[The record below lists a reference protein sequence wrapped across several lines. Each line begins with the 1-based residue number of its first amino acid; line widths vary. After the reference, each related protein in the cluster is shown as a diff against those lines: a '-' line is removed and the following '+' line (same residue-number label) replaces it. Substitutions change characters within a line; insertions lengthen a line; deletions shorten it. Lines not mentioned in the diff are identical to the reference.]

1 MLEPQQ
7 ARSRRSLERLLDA
20 ARDTLA
26 RDGLKGAT
34 IPRIAARAKLS
45 PAAVYRR
52 FTDKDA
58 LLQEAIL
65 GFLVA
70 TNDAAAPALEPARFA
85 ATPLPA
91 MAEQIIG
98 SLIFSYRS
106 NEKLLREILR
116 YAMRQ
121 PGSAFWRRMDAIEK
135 TTVDRLVHLMLLH
148 RDRIRHPDPESAV
161 RFGLMS
167 VVFTMRDLMLLD
179 PAGAKYLFGVE
190 PDDRTLRKEL
200 TRMFLRYLDPKG
212 V

>member
-1 MLEPQQ
+1 MLQPQQ

-45 PAAVYRR
+45 PASVYRR

-65 GFLVA
+65 NFLTTSNEA
-70 TNDAAAPALEPARFA
+70 SAAALDPARFA

-91 MAEQIIG
+91 LAEQIVG
-98 SLIFSYRS
+98 SLLFSYRTH
-106 NEKLLREILR
+106 EKLLREILR

-121 PGSAFWRRMDAIEK
+121 PGSAFWRRMDAVERR
-135 TTVDRLVHLMLLH
+135 TVDRVVGLLLLH
-148 RDRIRHPDPESAV
+148 RDRIQHPDPELAV

-167 VVFTMRDLMLLD
+167 VVFTLRDQMLLD
-179 PAGAKYLFGVE
+179 PTESKYAFGVD
-190 PDDRTLRKEL
+190 PDDRTLRREL
-200 TRMFLRYLDPKG
+200 TRMFLRYLDPSD